1 MAQKVVKSQTSLT
14 QKKNAVKAAVKDKKK
29 QAASAQTLSE

>member
-14 QKKNAVKAAVKDKKK
+14 QKKSAVKAAVKDKKK
-29 QAASAQTLSE
+29 QAASARTLSE